1 MSSRVLNMLYIYNDS
16 RSVSRILGN
25 ELALEEDT
33 SGSRVLL
40 INMRSY
46 QSDLLEQDQRSVVD
60 RRNFFVD
67 ILNRNDDL
75 RKPGVP
81 AFDVVQL
88 DRLKLSADHTPEDW
102 MRLAQLIREKYH
114 QYRGFVVESGSDNM
128 VSTSTA
134 LSFLLENLGK
144 PVIFTGSLI
153 PGDRIY
159 TDMKRNII
167 LALLFASCSQVCEV
181 CILFDQTLFRASR
194 AIKVNRNNLRPFDS
208 PHFPP
213 IATMQG
219 GSLVIHR
226 PLLLPHPTGRL
237 RVCAQLYS
245 KVLTLDLGPG
255 APLESFL
262 IAVEKTAAPAVLL
275 RCYGSGNGPT
285 RNGFMK
291 QLLANAKRRDLV
303 VVICTQN
310 LYGAVDL
317 AEYEAG
323 RQLMEAG
330 AISAGDMTQEAAAI
344 KLKYLFGLGM
354 SPAQVRA
361 CFLTPLRGEVSP
373 PVSKL

>member
-1 MSSRVLNMLYIYNDS
+1 MLYIYNDGGAAP
-16 RSVSRILGN
+16 RHLGN
-25 ELALEEDT
+25 ELALEADT

-46 QSDLLEQDQRSVVD
+46 QSDLIEQDQQGLVD

-67 ILNRNDDL
+67 ILNRNEDL

-88 DRLKLSADHTPEDW
+88 DTLKLSADHTPEDW
-102 MRLAQLIREKYH
+102 MQLAQLIRKKYH

-144 PVIFTGSLI
+144 PIIFTGSLI

-181 CILFDQTLFRASR
+181 CILFDEMLFRANR
-194 AIKVNRNNLRPFDS
+194 AIKVNRSNLRPFDS

-219 GSLVIHR
+219 GSLAIHR

-237 RVCAQLYS
+237 RICAQLNV
-245 KVLTLDLGPG
+245 KVLTLELGPG
-255 APLESFL
+255 APLEAFMV
-262 IAVEKTAAPAVLL
+262 AVAETAAPAVVL

-291 QLLANAKRRDLV
+291 RLLKQARTRDLV

-310 LYGAVDL
+310 RYGAVNL

-330 AISAGDMTQEAAAI
+330 AISAGDMTQEATMI

-354 SPAQVRA
+354 SAAQVRSS
-361 CFLTPLRGEVSP
+361 FLIPLRGEVSP

>member
-1 MSSRVLNMLYIYNDS
+1 MSSHPLNMLYIYDDGRAAAHNPA
-16 RSVSRILGN
+16 N

-33 SGSRVLL
+33 SGSKVLL

-46 QSDLLEQDQRSVVD
+46 QSDLLEQEQQSVVD
-60 RRNFFVD
+60 RCSFFVD
-67 ILNRNDDL
+67 ILDRNEDL
-75 RKPGVP
+75 RKRGVP
-81 AFDVVQL
+81 PFDVEQVNS
-88 DRLKLSADHTPEDW
+88 LKLSADHTPEDW
-102 MRLAQLIREKYH
+102 MQLAQLIRLKYH
-114 QYRGFVVESGSDNM
+114 EYRGFVVESGSDNM
-128 VSTSTA
+128 VSTATA

-153 PGDRIY
+153 PGNRIY

-181 CILFDQTLFRASR
+181 CILFDEMLFRANR
-194 AIKVNRNNLRPFDS
+194 AIKVNRSNLRPFDS

-219 GSLVIHR
+219 GSLAIHR

-237 RVCAQLYS
+237 RVCAQLNV
-245 KVLTLDLGPG
+245 KVLTLELGPG
-255 APLESFL
+255 APSESFL
-262 IAVEKTAAPAVLL
+262 VAVEKTAASAVVL
-275 RCYGSGNGPT
+275 RCYGSGNAPT

-291 QLLANAKRRDLV
+291 RLLALARKRDLV
-303 VVICTQN
+303 VAICTQN
-310 LYGAVDL
+310 RYGAVNL

-330 AISAGDMTQEAAAI
+330 AIGAGDMTQETTAI

-354 SPAQVRA
+354 SPAQVRSS
-361 CFLTPLRGEVSP
+361 FLTPLRGEVSP
-373 PVSKL
+373 PGSKL